1 MEHYLDC
8 SELARGVSM
17 PEVIRFYI
25 IVQFYYREHPPT
37 HFRAINGED
46 EALIEVEKGAR
57 RDFVFPTR

>member
-1 MEHYLDC
+1 
-8 SELARGVSM
+8 M